1 MKYQLEPSLA
11 GKIID
16 FNHFMPFT
24 VFFFSTYCNN
34 RSLGKSLLSR
44 NRNIKKKKKA
54 NISFYNDDFPA
65 TFKRMKT
72 SLKILFQKIDLLSAQ
87 QKLVGLINY
96 QTWDL
101 CSCLISR
108 LISIKL
114 AFNWI
119 GIWMEY
125 GVLINE
131 LNFPIE
137 MHRRPLF
144 NPF

>member
-1 MKYQLEPSLA
+1 MA

-16 FNHFMPFT
+16 FNHFKPF
-24 VFFFSTYCNN
+24 VFFYCTYCNN

-44 NRNIKKKKKA
+44 NRNIKKKKKLIFHFTMTTFLQLSKEWKLVWKSYFRKLTFYQL
-54 NISFYNDDFPA
+54 NI
-65 TFKRMKT
+65 
-72 SLKILFQKIDLLSAQ
+72 
-87 QKLVGLINY
+87 KLVGLVNY
-96 QTWDL
+96 QTWGL
-101 CSCLISR
+101 CSCFKISR

-125 GVLINE
+125 GVLINK